1 MQADIEKNNAFVEIP
16 WQLNSFAMYWGGG
29 LTWHFPC
36 SLNCERTISLIN
48 RRLDTLGKINTS
60 LCDELLYIQQLP
72 ILLTDKRG
80 MGLLEK
86 NVKKISL
93 DNIRWDSQSKI
104 PKNLTE
110 LGFDPE
116 FVKNQVEQQK
126 YNNILGENWKYISWQ

>member
-1 MQADIEKNNAFVEIP
+1 
-16 WQLNSFAMYWGGG
+16 
-29 LTWHFPC
+29 
-36 SLNCERTISLIN
+36 
-48 RRLDTLGKINTS
+48 
-60 LCDELLYIQQLP
+60 
-72 ILLTDKRG
+72 

-116 FVKNQVEQQK
+116 IVKNQVEQQK